1 MISIT
6 TRQELVQAVE
16 SILLTSNVLPP
27 GTEKIM
33 DEMKSHFDLINP
45 AKGLYWK
52 ETPNGV
58 LSVNKESILFLNTDG
73 SKKELFSLGV
83 EDGNS
88 FFYNHR
94 KVWLMVY
101 LLIAPLKAI
110 KENHLLLRWLNK
122 NITL

>member
-16 SILLTSNVLPP
+16 SILLSSDVLPP
-27 GTEKIM
+27 RAEKLG

-58 LSVNKESILFLNTDG
+58 LSVTKESIYFFNADG
-73 SKKELFSLGV
+73 SKKELFVLGL
-83 EDGNS
+83 DDTNA

-101 LLIAPLKAI
+101 IMIAPLKAI
-110 KENHLLLRWLNK
+110 KENHLLLRWINK
-122 NITL
+122 NINL